1 MALDQLVEELSREE
15 NKGTLKK
22 VMANGNVQLDA
33 LTKTNKTLNKIV
45 KN

>member
-15 NKGTLKK
+15 NKDTLKK